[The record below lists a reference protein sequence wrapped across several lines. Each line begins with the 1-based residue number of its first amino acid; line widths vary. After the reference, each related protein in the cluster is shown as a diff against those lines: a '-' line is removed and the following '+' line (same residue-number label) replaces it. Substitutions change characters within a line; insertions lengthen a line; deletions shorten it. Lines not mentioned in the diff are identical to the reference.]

1 MGLSSHTG
9 RASPGKNTMFKLAE
23 EHNAMEWNNG
33 HFARYQGMPF
43 NPNAPLEWREGWNQ
57 ANRELT
63 RPTWLA

>member
-1 MGLSSHTG
+1 
-9 RASPGKNTMFKLAE
+9 MFKLAE